1 MVVCGGGEALAHR
14 LAAELRGVYGEQ
26 VVLVVP
32 PAGGGER
39 SPSPTGRARTTALLG
54 RITAVVSRTA
64 GNGNGSG
71 TGGGGEAEG
80 PVPRT
85 VEAAEIG
92 DDALIEAG
100 VPQAGALALVHD
112 DDETNIRAALA
123 ARRLNPRLRLVI
135 RLYNRKLGQHLEEL
149 LDQAAAV
156 AGLDTTDATVTV
168 LSDAD
173 TAAPALA
180 ATAVAG
186 TSKVVH
192 ADGLLLR
199 AVERTPP
206 EPGDVAPRGLAT
218 LALLSATANDPAGA
232 EGSDEAGGGA
242 GPRLLP

>member
-1 MVVCGGGEALAHR
+1 MVVCGGDNVLAHR

-32 PAGGGER
+32 SGGGE
-39 SPSPTGRARTTALLG
+39 PSRPTGRALTTALIG
-54 RITAVVSRTA
+54 RITAAVSRTTGNMNGNGSA
-64 GNGNGSG
+64 HGNGNGHG
-71 TGGGGEAEG
+71 TGEG
-80 PVPRT
+80 SGAADLPRT
-85 VEAAEIG
+85 VEAPELT
-92 DDALIEAG
+92 DDVLADAG
-100 VPQAGALALVHD
+100 VPQAAALALMHD

-135 RLYNRKLGQHLEEL
+135 RLYNRKLGQHVEEL

-156 AGLDTTDATVTV
+156 AGLATTDASVTV

-206 EPGDVAPRGLAT
+206 
-218 LALLSATANDPAGA
+218 
-232 EGSDEAGGGA
+232 
-242 GPRLLP
+242 

>member
-1 MVVCGGGEALAHR
+1 MVVCGGDNALAHR

-32 PAGGGER
+32 PAGRDER
-39 SPSPTGRARTTALLG
+39 RPTGRAMTTALLG
-54 RITAVVSRTA
+54 RITAAVSRTT
-64 GNGNGSG
+64 GNGNGE
-71 TGGGGEAEG
+71 GGGVPG
-80 PVPRT
+80 PPRIL
-85 VEAAEIG
+85 EAADFT
-92 DDALIEAG
+92 DDVLTEAG
-100 VPQAGALALVHD
+100 IPQATALALMHD
-112 DDETNIRAALA
+112 EDETNIRTALA

-156 AGLDTTDATVTV
+156 AGLATTDASVTV

-192 ADGLLLR
+192 AYGLLL
-199 AVERTPP
+199 
-206 EPGDVAPRGLAT
+206 
-218 LALLSATANDPAGA
+218 AL
-232 EGSDEAGGGA
+232 
-242 GPRLLP
+242 

>member
-1 MVVCGGGEALAHR
+1 MVVCGGGEALAYR

-39 SPSPTGRARTTALLG
+39 APSDSPAGRARTTALIG

-64 GNGNGSG
+64 GNGS
-71 TGGGGEAEG
+71 GGGEG
-80 PVPRT
+80 DGRVPRT

-92 DDALIEAG
+92 DDALIDAG

-149 LDQAAAV
+149 LGQAAAV

-218 LALLSATANDPAGA
+218 LA
-232 EGSDEAGGGA
+232 
-242 GPRLLP
+242 